1 MSRHGHAFEFATA
14 PRIIFGVGRRE
25 ELPSLA
31 AAMGSNA
38 LVVTGAHS
46 HRAEKCLFSTDGLH
60 LHYHAVS
67 GEPTVED
74 VLAGVEAARRL
85 RCDLVIGFGGGGAID
100 AAKAIAALLTNGRDI
115 HDYLEVIGKGESIAN
130 RPLPLIAVPTTA
142 GTGAEAT
149 RNAVLRSAS
158 HRVKVSM
165 RSPLMLPT
173 LALVDPGLTVS
184 LPPSVT
190 AATGLDALTQL
201 IEAFVSRRAN
211 PVTDSLCKE
220 GIAAAAG
227 SLRTSVDEPDNLDAR
242 RDMSLASLLSGIALA
257 NAGLGAVHGFAG
269 PIGGMFDAPHGAVCA
284 ALLPA
289 VFAANVAA
297 AEGAPVRPKFDAV
310 GRMLTGR
317 PDSTAA
323 DAVTWMSNIRRILGI
338 PSLSSFG
345 IRETDIPDIIAKSRN
360 TSSMKGNPIVL
371 SDEVLTAVLRQSL
384 SNEE

>member
-1 MSRHGHAFEFATA
+1 MTRHGNAFEFATA

-25 ELPSLA
+25 ELPALA
-31 AAMGSNA
+31 AAMGRNA
-38 LVVTGAHS
+38 LVVTGTHS

-74 VLAGVEAARRL
+74 VLAGVEAGRRL

-165 RSPLMLPT
+165 RSPLMLPA
-173 LALVDPGLTVS
+173 LALVDPGLTIS
-184 LPPSVT
+184 LPPPVT

-220 GIAAAAG
+220 GIAAAAR

-289 VFAANVAA
+289 VFAANVAG
-297 AEGAPVRPKFDAV
+297 AEGTPVRPKFDAV
-310 GRMLTGR
+310 GRMLTGG
-317 PDSTAA
+317 PDGTAA
-323 DAVTWMSNIRRILGI
+323 DAVTWISDTRRALGI

-345 IRETDIPDIIAKSRN
+345 IRETDIPDIVAKSRN

-384 SNEE
+384 S